1 MRIKSASRPGDY
13 EDDGAEV
20 WVPNLQGNSGSAHSV
35 SSVEREKTAVQ
46 MLREV
51 VAEVT
56 SGRIPVPERRGP
68 RF

>member
-1 MRIKSASRPGDY
+1 MSNTPKASDDDYVPPPGTI
-13 EDDGAEV
+13 GA
-20 WVPNLQGNSGSAHSV
+20 GHSV
-35 SSVEREKTAVQ
+35 SGEPPARDTVTR
-46 MLREV
+46 LREV